1 MPKALVNGIQLD
13 YEVFGPEGGEPLLL
27 VMGLAMQRVAWPASL
42 LDALLARGFRC
53 ITVDN
58 RDVGH
63 STRYDDI
70 RAPALPTSIAARL
83 FGLRPRLPY
92 GLADLADDDMALLAH
107 LGIERAHVAGI
118 SMGGMI
124 AQRVAAQAPRRVD
137 KLVLMSTHVG
147 GLRVFWPHPR
157 AVQVLFP
164 EPGTPAAQ
172 IVRAR
177 MAGIAAPGFA
187 DKNPHTVDAIVASAL
202 GAPTPLR
209 TYRYQLQ
216 AVLRDDRYPVLRHIQ
231 AETLVVHGD
240 ADPLVPFENGKLLA
254 RKIPHAHLAVL
265 HGCGHLPMW
274 EQPEQLCRAVTQFL
288 DGGPVSFERP
298 PFT

>member
-1 MPKALVNGIQLD
+1 MHESTPSNAGW
-13 YEVFGPEGGEPLLL
+13 EREGKVRVGDHDLAWISRGDSSSTVLLL
-27 VMGLAMQRVAWPASL
+27 MGLGGRTSDWGEAFPAALAQHHRVIA
-42 LDALLARGFRC
+42 F
-53 ITVDN
+53 DN
-58 RDVGH
+58 RGTGRSARVD
-63 STRYDDI
+63 
-70 RAPALPTSIAARL
+70 RAFSLQ
-83 FGLRPRLPY
+83 
-92 GLADLADDDMALLAH
+92 DLADDAIGVLDALGVA
-107 LGIERAHVAGI
+107 RAHVVGI

-216 AVLRDDRYPVLRHIQ
+216 AVLRDDRYPVLRHIE

-274 EQPEQLCRAVTQFL
+274 EQPEQLCGVVTGFL
-288 DGGPVSFERP
+288 S
-298 PFT
+298 